1 MVVIADTSPLNYLV
15 LIEQAQVLPRLYGK
29 VVVPQAVLEELL
41 HPDTP
46 SVVSQWIASAPSWLI
61 IERNIPPVAGL
72 SGDLDLGERQALELA
87 QAHQPDVLLLIDE
100 DRGRREAER
109 RKIRTT
115 GTLGVLDAAAVA
127 GLLDL
132 PTALTRL
139 QTTNFFVSREL
150 LRRLLGRD
158 AERRKIRGQS

>member
-15 LIEQAQVLPRLYGK
+15 LIGQAQVLPRLYGL
-29 VVVPQAVLEELL
+29 VLVPQAVLEELL

-46 SVVSQWIASAPSWLI
+46 PVVSRWIASAPSWLI
-61 IERNIPPVAGL
+61 IERNIPPVADP
-72 SGDLDLGERQALELA
+72 SGDLDFGESQALELA

-115 GTLGVLDAAAVA
+115 GTLGVLDAAAAV

-132 PTALTRL
+132 PTALATL
-139 QTTNFFVSREL
+139 QTTNFFVSQEL
-150 LRRLLGRD
+150 LRRLLARD
-158 AERRKIRGQS
+158 TERRKARGES

>member
-15 LIEQAQVLPRLYGK
+15 LIEQPEVLPRLYGE

-46 SVVSQWIASAPSWLI
+46 LPVAQWIASAPSWLI
-61 IERNIPPVAGL
+61 IERNIPPVSGL

-87 QAHQPDVLLLIDE
+87 EANQPDVLLLIDE
-100 DRGRREAER
+100 DKGRREAER

-115 GTLGVLDAAAVA
+115 GTLGILDAAAA
-127 GLLDL
+127 IGLLDL
-132 PTALTRL
+132 ATVLARL
-139 QTTNFFVSREL
+139 ETTSFFVSQEL
-150 LRRLLGRD
+150 LHRLLDRD
-158 AERRKIRGQS
+158 AVRRKARGQS